1 MSNRGATGLAVGALA
16 AGIAVGAAAGR
27 LAERRLVGRPRET
40 AERVSLTALAD
51 LPPSEQSVVMTDDQ
65 VDLWVETADPVG
77 AAAATIVAVHGLAL
91 TSDSWVFQRELLAH
105 QRWVTF
111 DQRGHGRSGVGGS
124 GRNTI
129 EQRAD
134 DLRVVIDATAPTGPL
149 VLLGHSMGGMAVMA
163 LAEQHP
169 DVFERVGGVVLASTS
184 ASELVNESFG
194 LPARLTKWG
203 RTLAPEV
210 LRRVG
215 ATPPDSKLR
224 RLVAESDLTHVLTR
238 QYSFDSH
245 VPAGVVENVQRMI
258 VSTDPQVLADFLSQL
273 DDFDGRPGLLRM
285 GQRPVP
291 VLMGGSDRITPPVHG
306 ERIAAAVRR
315 GQLIVIPGAGHLLQL
330 ERPEPVADAVRAV
343 LAEVAA

>member
-1 MSNRGATGLAVGALA
+1 MAVGALA

-40 AERVSLTALAD
+40 AERVSLTALAN
-51 LPPSEQSVVMTDDQ
+51 LPPGEQSVVMTDDQ
-65 VDLWVETADPVG
+65 VDLWVETSGPVG
-77 AAAATIVAVHGLAL
+77 SAATIVAVHGLAL
-91 TSDSWVFQRELLAH
+91 TSDSWVFQRELLA
-105 QRWVTF
+105 QERWVTF

-124 GRNTI
+124 GRNTV
-129 EQRAD
+129 EQLAD
-134 DLRVVIDATAPTGPL
+134 DLRVVIDAAAPDGPL

-194 LPARLTKWG
+194 LPERLTRWG

-215 ATPPDSKLR
+215 TSPPDSKLR
-224 RLVAESDLTHVLTR
+224 RLVAESDLTHILTR
-238 QYSFDSH
+238 QYSFDSP

-258 VSTDPQVLADFLSQL
+258 VGTDPDVLADFLRQL
-273 DDFDGRPGLLRM
+273 DEFDGRPGLLRM
-285 GQRPVP
+285 GQRPVQ
-291 VLMGGSDRITPPVHG
+291 VLMGESDRITPPVHG
-306 ERIAAAVRR
+306 ERIAAAVRGGR
-315 GQLIVIPGAGHLLQL
+315 LIVVPGAGHLLQL
-330 ERPEPVADAVRAV
+330 ERPELVADAVRVV
-343 LAEVAA
+343 LAEVGA